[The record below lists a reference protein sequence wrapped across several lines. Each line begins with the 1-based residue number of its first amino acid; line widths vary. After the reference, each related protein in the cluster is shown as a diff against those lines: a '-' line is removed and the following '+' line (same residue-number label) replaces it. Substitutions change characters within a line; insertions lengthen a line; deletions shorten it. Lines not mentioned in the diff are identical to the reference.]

1 MLLFVL
7 ILIIN
12 CWAVPKPMESI
23 ENYSVLMVH
32 GAYGWNEGFI
42 WPHMPEDYWEDDY
55 GMEDL
60 WFQDHV
66 EYGTIIGEDTI
77 FANPKL
83 SDVIKKLDEE
93 LPSAYDDTVYL
104 GKANLGRYDSEDRLT
119 YWLNK
124 NIFEDDSSR
133 KPQDSYI
140 YHWRSFSNPANS
152 SSNNA
157 HELGDRKWNQGNIN
171 YGKGGFGHR
180 RALTEEAQE
189 VKAKIYKQRKNG
201 NTVIRDSVVGQI
213 ALDSIRENSDLFR
226 QIPSRYI
233 LIGHSM
239 GGVVSR
245 EWIQNSGYYH
255 GEVDKVI
262 TLDSPHED
270 IAALS
275 RSPVILEA

>member
-1 MLLFVL
+1 MKRLFLFFCVFS
-7 ILIIN
+7 IIS
-12 CWAVPKPMESI
+12 WATPKPMESI

-42 WPHMPEDYWEDDY
+42 WPHMPKSYWEDDY

-66 EYGTIIGEDTI
+66 EYGTIIGWDTI

-133 KPQDSYI
+133 KPRDSYI

-157 HELGDRKWNQGNIN
+157 HELGDRKWNQGNLSFGN
-171 YGKGGFGHR
+171 GGFGHR
-180 RALTEEAQE
+180 RTLMEEAQE
-189 VKAKIYKQRKNG
+189 VKAW
-201 NTVIRDSVVGQI
+201 
-213 ALDSIRENSDLFR
+213 
-226 QIPSRYI
+226 
-233 LIGHSM
+233 
-239 GGVVSR
+239 GVS
-245 EWIQNSGYYH
+245 EIQN
-255 GEVDKVI
+255 E
-262 TLDSPHED
+262 
-270 IAALS
+270 IAHTSKEL
-275 RSPVILEA
+275 